1 MTTAV
6 EGPAWAQKGLDQRD
20 GRYPLAVEAPVL
32 GMVAMLM
39 PGVSTLTDFARY
51 YGLYWALA
59 DYAERQDLDG
69 AVCQRILRR
78 SEVLL
83 ALATKTHDPDG
94 VTAHGAD
101 ALQRGLNRGGS
112 AWELAELGKT
122 SYSPRNWGFWSQY
135 GGPSDVLGTAT
146 TKDGAIRPA
155 RHACPEP
162 VRQMFAP
169 VFDAASRDT
178 WPSSDLLPHLAQLS
192 VGSLGG
198 ADAGALRELFTATRT
213 GVHDPESWEITD
225 LTRRATMR
233 ILLRAKQLSPGEPW
247 SVALRQALAFG
258 PGATEDPVLAGEDR
272 ALAWRG
278 LLLRHYSVGAWRRL
292 WAGLV
297 DFVRDNGVTTRA
309 QIHSWIT
316 DRLPPLSLRGWEAML
331 PELMDAA
338 GHPAPGEQHVLDK
351 GEGVLENLAL
361 LAIGARRRQSLDG
374 LALEAFRGGKTVRNS
389 ILGPEWVGR
398 RIGDNAARSLRDLGC
413 DLVDDM
419 LAQSRRVAFRKVQFQ
434 HGRMQVFSRL
444 HERNDTFTA
453 TSREGSGNVG
463 LRVDQLAGLAMQLG
477 LADDAVTDLGCD
489 LLELPR

>member
-1 MTTAV
+1 MTAVV

-20 GRYPLAVEAPVL
+20 GRYPLAVEASVL

-59 DYAERQDLDG
+59 DYAERLDLDG
-69 AVCQRILRR
+69 AGCQRILRR

-101 ALQRGLNRGGS
+101 ALQRGLKRGGS

-162 VRQMFAP
+162 VRRMFAP
-169 VFDAASRDT
+169 VFSAASRDAT
-178 WPSSDLLPHLAQLS
+178 PPSDLLPHLAQLS
-192 VGSLGG
+192 VGSSGG
-198 ADAGALRELFTATRT
+198 ADSEALRELFTATRA
-213 GVHDPESWEITD
+213 GVHDPDGWEPTD

-233 ILLRAKQLSPGEPW
+233 ILLRAKQLSPDEPW
-247 SVALRQALAFG
+247 TVALRQTLAFG
-258 PGATEDPVLAGEDR
+258 PGATDDQVLADEER

-297 DFVRDNGVTTRA
+297 DFVRDNGVTSRA
-309 QIHSWIT
+309 QIHTWIG
-316 DRLPPLSLRGWEAML
+316 DRLPPSSVSKWETML
-331 PELMDAA
+331 PDLADPD
-338 GHPAPGEQHVLDK
+338 GHPAPAEEQILAQ
-351 GEGVLENLAL
+351 GEGAFENLAL
-361 LAIGARRRQSLDG
+361 LSVGARRRETLDG
-374 LALEAFRGGKTVRNS
+374 LALEAFRGGKSVRNS

-398 RIGDNAARSLRDLGC
+398 RVNENATRSLRDLGC

-453 TSREGSGNVG
+453 SSREGSGNVG
-463 LRVDQLAGLAMQLG
+463 LRVDQLAGLATQLG
-477 LADDAVTDLGCD
+477 LADDAVTNLGCD